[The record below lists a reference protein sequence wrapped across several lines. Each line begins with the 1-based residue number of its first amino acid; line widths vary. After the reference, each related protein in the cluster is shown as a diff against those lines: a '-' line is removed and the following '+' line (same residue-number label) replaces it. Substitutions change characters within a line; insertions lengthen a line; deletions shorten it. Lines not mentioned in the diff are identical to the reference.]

1 MKICTLA
8 SGSSGNS
15 LYVETDHAR
24 ILIDAGISNKKITER
39 LRSINVSIDE
49 IDGVILSHEHSDHT
63 LALPYLKIPVYIS
76 SSITSLWKDNIFNIR
91 EFVTGKVF
99 SIKDII
105 VTPFPVPHDAVDPV
119 GFTLETNKDKL
130 GVVTDIG
137 VTTKLI
143 SERLKGC
150 NMLVVE
156 FNHDD
161 NMLLYSPYPWHL
173 KQRIKSRL
181 GHLSNSQASGLLK
194 TVAHRDL
201 SSVMLAHLS
210 RVNNKQESA
219 LEIAYQALKQMGLS
233 DVNINVAPRNNISE
247 VIEI

>member
-76 SSITSLWKDNIFNIR
+76 SSITSLLKDNIFNIK
-91 EFVTGKVF
+91 EFVTGQVF

>member
-15 LYVETDHAR
+15 LYVETDDAR

-39 LRSINVSIDE
+39 LRSIDVSIE
-49 IDGVILSHEHSDHT
+49 QIDGVIISHEHSDHSA
-63 LALPYLKIPVYIS
+63 ALPYLKIPVYVS
-76 SSITSLWKDNIFNIR
+76 SSIMSLWKERVFNIK
-91 EFVTGKVF
+91 EFQTGTPF
-99 SIKDII
+99 SIKDTTI
-105 VTPFPVPHDAVDPV
+105 TPFPVPHDAVDPV
-119 GFTLETNKDKL
+119 GFTLQTGKDKL

-137 VTTKLI
+137 VVTRLI

-150 NMLVVE
+150 NALVAE

-161 NMLLYSPYPWHL
+161 NMLSYSPYPWHL

-181 GHLSNSQASGLLK
+181 GHLSNKEASVLLK
-194 TVAHRDL
+194 TVAHPGL
-201 SSVMLAHLS
+201 KTVMLAHLS
-210 RVNNKQESA
+210 KVNNNEESA
-219 LEIAYQALKQMGLS
+219 LEYAHRGLKESGLT
-233 DVNINVAPRNNISE
+233 DVNINIAPRNNISE

>member
-39 LRSINVSIDE
+39 LKSINVAIDD
-49 IDGVILSHEHSDHT
+49 IDGVIISHEHSDHS

-76 SSITSLWKDNIFNIR
+76 SSITNLWNDKILNLKQFQ
-91 EFVTGKVF
+91 TGTPF
-99 SIKDII
+99 CIKDTTII
-105 VTPFPVPHDAVDPV
+105 SFPVPHDAVDPV
-119 GFTLETNKDKL
+119 GFTLETDKYKL

-137 VTTKLI
+137 VTTRLI
-143 SERLKGC
+143 SERLKGS

-181 GHLSNSQASGLLK
+181 GHLSNKEASGLLK
-194 TVAHRDL
+194 TLVHPDL
-201 SSVMLAHLS
+201 KSVTLAHLS
-210 RVNNKQESA
+210 KVNNNQESA
-219 LEIAYQALKQMGLS
+219 FEYAHMALKQSGLT
-233 DVNINVAPRNNISE
+233 DVNINVAPRNDISE